1 MNKTLKFVNLFI
13 KYELILYES
22 YIYILLCFLYY
33 KTYKTKNKK
42 YIVKIIINQNKYKI
56 FYIIFAKKRIFI
68 PYIINYNIFYLC
80 NTCHSFVFVYAK
92 SIFTV
97 IIHIIVM
104 A

>member
-42 YIVKIIINQNKYKI
+42 YIVKIIKYKI

>member
-1 MNKTLKFVNLFI
+1 MNH
-13 KYELILYES
+13 
-22 YIYILLCFLYY
+22 IYILLCFLYY